1 MADTIGKRKCFTCP
15 ELVHVH
21 VQKNGY
27 AWFHCPGCRCRVFA
41 GSPQADRAIRAD
53 MTPAEVLAPPAA
65 APAPAADPAPAPAA
79 KAKPKAGA
87 FDTLIG
93 QRQ

>member
-1 MADTIGKRKCFTCP
+1 MADTIGKRKCYTCP

-21 VQKNGY
+21 VQKNSY

-53 MTPAEVLAPPAA
+53 MTPAEGVSLPAPKDA
-65 APAPAADPAPAPAA
+65 APADDPAPAP
-79 KAKPKAGA
+79 KVDKKKPSPFATVLG
-87 FDTLIG
+87 
-93 QRQ
+93 